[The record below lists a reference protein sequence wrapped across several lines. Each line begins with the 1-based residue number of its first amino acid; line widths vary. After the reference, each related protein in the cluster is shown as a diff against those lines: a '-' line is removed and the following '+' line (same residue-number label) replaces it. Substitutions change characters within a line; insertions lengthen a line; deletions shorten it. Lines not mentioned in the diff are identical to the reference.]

1 MKICQFF
8 VEMKEAFSM
17 FDQNNDG
24 SVSAAEIANVMRCF
38 GQNPTDEEV
47 KEIVT
52 EMDTNGT

>member
-1 MKICQFF
+1 
-8 VEMKEAFSM
+8 MKEAFSM

-52 EMDTNGT
+52 EMDTNGI